1 MYETAIKMLDK
12 LNSNGFKAYIVGGYP
27 RDLILNRESFDIDI
41 CTDATPKEMKEI
53 FKDSMLPK
61 VEYGSVTVIYHKV
74 RFEITTFR
82 KDLKYKNHRL
92 PVKIEYVDSLLEDL
106 KRRDFTINTLCL
118 DKDGNI
124 LDLLNGRKEIESKTI
139 KMVGS
144 PKRRLQEDALRI
156 LRAIRFATILDFKL
170 DGNLKKYIKKYSY
183 LLKELSYYRKREE
196 LEKIFLSPNI
206 LKGINLIKELELDK
220 YLEISNIDNLKVTS
234 SIIGIWAQLDVEDIY
249 NFSNNEKETIKR
261 IKEILNKNN
270 LSDYD
275 LYKYDLYVS
284 GIVAEIKGIDKKEL
298 NERYNS
304 LPIKNKKDINITANQ
319 ICEILN
325 QKPGAFLKEIFEELE
340 INILNKNINNDLN
353 SLTKYILNTKI

>member
-1 MYETAIKMLDK
+1 M
-12 LNSNGFKAYIVGGYP
+12 
-27 RDLILNRESFDIDI
+27 
-41 CTDATPKEMKEI
+41 
-53 FKDSMLPK
+53 
-61 VEYGSVTVIYHKV
+61 
-74 RFEITTFR
+74 
-82 KDLKYKNHRL
+82 
-92 PVKIEYVDSLLEDL
+92 
-106 KRRDFTINTLCL
+106 
-118 DKDGNI
+118 
-124 LDLLNGRKEIESKTI
+124 
-139 KMVGS
+139 
-144 PKRRLQEDALRI
+144 
-156 LRAIRFATILDFKL
+156 
-170 DGNLKKYIKKYSY
+170 
-183 LLKELSYYRKREE
+183 
-196 LEKIFLSPNI
+196 
-206 LKGINLIKELELDK
+206 
-220 YLEISNIDNLKVTS
+220 
-234 SIIGIWAQLDVEDIY
+234 EDIY